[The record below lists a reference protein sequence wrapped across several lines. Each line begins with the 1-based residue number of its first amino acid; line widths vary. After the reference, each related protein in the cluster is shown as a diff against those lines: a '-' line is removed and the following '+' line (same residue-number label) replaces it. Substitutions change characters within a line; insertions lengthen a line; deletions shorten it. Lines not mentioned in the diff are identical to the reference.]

1 MAIMIN
7 CRIEMC
13 MEKGL
18 QPRHKTSRNVQPEQ
32 RYSSTSSSYSRSRS
46 HCKPLKVCKR
56 KESWI
61 VTDKYNA
68 GCGSKYKKASTGQL
82 ESTFSYST
90 NLCTIHLLP
99 DAAALIMP
107 RVSVGKPA
115 PDFTATAVMDGK
127 LKGTCLFKSQCTS
140 QY

>member
-1 MAIMIN
+1 
-7 CRIEMC
+7 MC
-13 MEKGL
+13 
-18 QPRHKTSRNVQPEQ
+18 SRNKGILPPLHPTADLDRAVKLQ
-32 RYSSTSSSYSRSRS
+32 RSANGKSNAT
-46 HCKPLKVCKR
+46 
-56 KESWI
+56 WI

-68 GCGSKYKKASTGQL
+68 VSGSKYKKASTGQL

-90 NLCTIHLLP
+90 NLYTILLLP
-99 DAAALIMP
+99 DALASIMP

-127 LKGTCLFKSQCTS
+127 LKGTCLSKSYSTA